1 MVSGVLLPLFL
12 RTVFSASTTA
22 ATFCASV
29 FLSVG
34 SLPVSLLPG
43 VSGASGASG
52 AEGPEGPQAAK
63 SSSAIAAA
71 RAAAVHRFQSFI
83 CGPPLSS
90 YGSALLP
97 GFILSPAA
105 ARCQWADAPNFA
117 GKFRQSVQ
125 KQEHFKIA
133 SACAPAIFSGKI
145 IFYSQ
150 FRKICRFP
158 GIAFSPGTLRELF
171 CTQKGC
177 RTACVRQ
184 PGVYQV
190 MLGVVG
196 V

>member
-1 MVSGVLLPLFL
+1 MAQTSASMVSGVLLPLFL

-29 FLSVG
+29 FSSVG

-43 VSGASGASG
+43 LSGVSG

-90 YGSALLP
+90 YRSALLH

-117 GKFRQSVQ
+117 GKFRHSVQ
-125 KQEHFKIA
+125 KQEHN
-133 SACAPAIFSGKI
+133 SGKSAD
-145 IFYSQ
+145 FPELLFHRAHCAGFSA
-150 FRKICRFP
+150 RK
-158 GIAFSPGTLRELF
+158 
-171 CTQKGC
+171 KGC